1 MQRRSSG
8 SRGRGGGN
16 SVKRVLV
23 GQTIWLMLVRKVV
36 LVVGKVVLVVW
47 MDLWGRGPGIVG
59 L

>member
-1 MQRRSSG
+1 MQKGRSG
-8 SRGRGGGN
+8 SRGMGGGN

-47 MDLWGRGPGIVG
+47 MDVWGKGWGIVG